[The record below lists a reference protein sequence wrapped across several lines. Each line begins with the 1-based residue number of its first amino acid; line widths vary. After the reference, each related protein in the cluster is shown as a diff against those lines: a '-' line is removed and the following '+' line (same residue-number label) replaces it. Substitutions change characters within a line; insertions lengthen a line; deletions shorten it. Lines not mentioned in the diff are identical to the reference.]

1 MSWRDRHAPNPGR
14 RIGFAGVAILSVAS
28 LVYVPVVQASC
39 QLKEISEFHVA
50 RVGNSPVIDGQVNEQ
65 PIRILLE
72 TGAIASSITDTAAHQ
87 LDLPIRE
94 YSNPIVVG
102 VGGIERVQ
110 SAVVKELKIGRF
122 VLKDYRVS
130 VIFKQIED
138 ANGVASF
145 QLGADFLSHF
155 TTEWDL
161 AHGVV
166 RLLHPQDCK
175 LEQLAYWSPSYFQI
189 NLEQGSLAH
198 QSFVLEVKINGKS
211 MKARLTS
218 GSAFSFISPQGALD
232 AGVEPGGPNA
242 EAAGDITG
250 FTPKPIPTWM
260 GRFDTFEIGGE
271 TIRNARLRIGEVF
284 PQSKEKRS
292 GPLFGPGRGP
302 AALKLGADFLQAHR
316 LIIVPEQHVALFTYN
331 GGAPFQERPDEAAPG
346 EPDRA
351 LPLHKDSTTPHED

>member
-1 MSWRDRHAPNPGR
+1 VGLAVLP
-14 RIGFAGVAILSVAS
+14 VAS
-28 LVYVPVVQASC
+28 LGYIPVVQASC

-50 RVGNSPVIDGQVNEQ
+50 RVGNSPVIDGQVNGQ

-72 TGAIASSITDTAAHQ
+72 TGAVDSSITDTAAHQ

-110 SAVVKELKIGRF
+110 SAVVKELKIGRL
-122 VLKDYRVS
+122 VLKDYRIS

-138 ANGVASF
+138 ANGVAGF
-145 QLGADFLSHF
+145 QLGADFLAHF

-175 LEQLAYWSPSYFQI
+175 LEELAYWSPGYFRVD
-189 NLEQGSLAH
+189 LESV
-198 QSFVLEVKINGKS
+198 SPFSPTFVLAVKVNGKS

-232 AGVEPGGPNA
+232 AGVEPGGQNA
-242 EAAGDITG
+242 EPAGDITG

-284 PQSKEKRS
+284 PQSKQQRL
-292 GPLFGPGRGP
+292 GPLFGVGRGP
-302 AALKLGADFLQAHR
+302 AALKIGADFLQAHR

-331 GGAPFQERPDEAAPG
+331 GGTPFQAERPDEAAPG
-346 EPDRA
+346 VPDRP
-351 LPLHKDSTTPHED
+351 LPLNKDSTTPHEN